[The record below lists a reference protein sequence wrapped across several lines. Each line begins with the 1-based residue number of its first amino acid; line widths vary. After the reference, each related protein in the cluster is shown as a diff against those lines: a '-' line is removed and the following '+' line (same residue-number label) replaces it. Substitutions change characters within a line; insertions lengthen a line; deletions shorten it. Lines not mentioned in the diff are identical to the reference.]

1 MLLSARVKLALL
13 AIGSIVSAAA
23 LGGCPWG
30 P

>member
-13 AIGSIVSAAA
+13 AVGSVVAAA
-23 LGGCPWG
+23 VIGGCPWG